1 MLVRSTLFSRLNYM
15 SQQTMEVTT
24 ALTDVQKQ
32 IATGKRLTRMSQ
44 EPWSVAHVH
53 QLRERIEV
61 QDHYRT
67 TSNLSQGILGQGDS
81 SLAMVMNAVNRARE
95 VSVQASNDVFGQDN
109 LDSLSEE
116 IINLKERVRSLAN
129 SDFNGRYIFSGNAY
143 DVPPYDTSYAYQGTN
158 DTVSIDVSKTSSV
171 EVGFDGSDVF
181 QGSTDV
187 FAAFDDLIA
196 GMQADDDGL
205 IQAAM
210 GDFDDVFNQL
220 NRARTRIAT
229 EINIAS
235 DMEDLS
241 ISVSTHLQGRLSSIE
256 DADMPEALTKFSML
270 QTQYQINLQLTSQMR
285 SMSLFER
292 M

>member
-15 SQQTMEVTT
+15 SQETMEVTT
-24 ALTDVQKQ
+24 SLAEVQKQ
-32 IATGKRLTRMSQ
+32 ISTGKRLNRMSQ
-44 EPWSVAHVH
+44 EPWSVAHIH
-53 QLRERIEV
+53 QLRERLES
-61 QDHYRT
+61 QENYKDA
-67 TSNLSQGILGQGDS
+67 SNLSRGILGQGET
-81 SLAMVMNAVNRARE
+81 SLAMVMNAVSRARE
-95 VSVQASNDVFGQDN
+95 VSVQASNDTSGLAD
-109 LDSLSEE
+109 LDALTEE

-129 SDFNGRYIFSGNAY
+129 SDFNGRYLFSGTAY
-143 DVPPYDTSYAYQGTN
+143 DTPPYDASYTYQGTT

-196 GMQADDDGL
+196 GLQSDDDVL
-205 IQAAM
+205 IQGAM
-210 GDFDDVFNQL
+210 DDFDDVFNHM
-220 NRARTRIAT
+220 NRARTRIGT

-235 DMEDLS
+235 DMEDLA
-241 ISVSTHLQGRLSSIE
+241 ITVTANLLERLSSIE
-256 DADMPEALTKFSML
+256 DADMPEVLTRFSML
-270 QTQYQINLQLTSQMR
+270 QSQYQINLQLTSQMR